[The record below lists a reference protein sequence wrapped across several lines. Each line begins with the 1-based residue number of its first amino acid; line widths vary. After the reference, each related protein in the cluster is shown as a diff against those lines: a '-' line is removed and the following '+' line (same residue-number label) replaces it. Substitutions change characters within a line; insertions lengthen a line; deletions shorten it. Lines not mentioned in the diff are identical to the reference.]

1 METYT
6 KEEVED
12 LLKNALS
19 GTMKAFLKWLKE
31 ETLIVD
37 ITTKEVI
44 DNAELTVKGDTGEK
58 VIDYVSK
65 SLEEMGIKCSIK

>member
-44 DNAELTVKGDTGEK
+44 DNAELTVK
-58 VIDYVSK
+58 
-65 SLEEMGIKCSIK
+65 